1 MKELE
6 LVPFL
11 EPPSDARELGV
22 ELVCLFLELGLDIR
36 IVADRNA
43 GYLDAIADHCT
54 IRCTLVYS
62 KGHWKVT

>member
-11 EPPSDARELGV
+11 EPPRDARELCV
-22 ELVCLFLELGLDIR
+22 ELVCLLLELGLDIR

-43 GYLDAIADHCT
+43 GYLDEN
-54 IRCTLVYS
+54 
-62 KGHWKVT
+62 